1 MEENQ
6 NFSTDVFSVN
16 MPYSLEAEQS
26 ILGAAILKPDL
37 LTEIMNKVKPEYFY
51 QKNNRL
57 IYGVL
62 IEMFTGGNG
71 IDIVTILENVK
82 NLGIF
87 DTPQQARVYIY
98 SLAEILPSVS
108 NVESYIEIIKQK
120 YILRSLIDISKE
132 IVTNAMDSSADATAL
147 MNLAEQKIY
156 DIREGKSDNTLV
168 PIKDVLIET
177 YDHLQKLSG
186 ERRNDYLGISTGY
199 SALDNYITGLNKSD
213 LLLIAARPGMGKT
226 AFALNIAANVG
237 IRGKKT
243 VAIFSL
249 EMGREQLAQ
258 RLLSSE
264 ALVESQ
270 KIKIGSLNDDDW
282 TSISNATASLAQ
294 TDIYIDDT
302 AGVTVA
308 DMKAKLR
315 RLKNIDLVV
324 IDYLQLMSTGKN
336 SNNRVQEVSEITRN
350 LKIMAKELNIP
361 VITLSQ
367 LSRGTESR
375 TDHKPMLS
383 DLRESGSIEQDADI
397 VMFLY
402 REGYYNDEADDQTT
416 AKCIVAKNRH
426 GSTGTIDLYWDGQ
439 YTRFS
444 SIEYRN

>member
-6 NFSTDVFSVN
+6 NFSTDMFSVN

-57 IYGVL
+57 IYSVL
-62 IEMFTGGNG
+62 IEMFTSGNG

-186 ERRNDYLGISTGY
+186 EKRNDYLGISTGY

-294 TDIYIDDT
+294 TNIYIDDT